1 MKLSN
6 SVSSSRAY
14 QALRTSLRKTL
25 VRWTQGEIVLAAPG
39 PPVVIAETPTAA
51 PVRVHYAD
59 GDPPV
64 RIGRYCSI
72 HETVTLVTGSEHPTD
87 AVTTFFFYWK
97 MGVGTPEQPGT
108 RGPITIGND
117 VWMGRDAL
125 VTSGVTIGDGAV
137 IASRAVVTRGV
148 APYEIV
154 GGVPARHISWRFDE
168 PIREALVNIAWWK
181 WPLDDVLAHREQLQ
195 SRDVAGFVSRHGGT
209 TESTTPAQLCEVCGG
224 ALSPVDLPQTGP
236 SRT

>member
-1 MKLSN
+1 M
-6 SVSSSRAY
+6 
-14 QALRTSLRKTL
+14 
-25 VRWTQGEIVLAAPG
+25 RWTQGDIVLAAPG
-39 PPVVIAETPTAA
+39 PPVVIAETPTFA

-137 IASRAVVTRGV
+137 IASRAVVTRDV

-154 GGVPARHISWRFDE
+154 GGVPARHIGWRFDE
-168 PIREALVNIAWWK
+168 PIRQALAGIAWWK
-181 WPLDDVLAHREQLQ
+181 WPLEDVLAHREQLQ
-195 SRDVAGFVSRHGGT
+195 SRDVTAFVSRHGGT
-209 TESTTPAQLCEVCGG
+209 TDTATPAQPCEVCGG
-224 ALSPVDLPQTGP
+224 ALSPVVLLVTG
-236 SRT
+236 SSKA